1 MTLETRSSPSSG
13 GPALAPRAGEPL
25 EHPARVRGAV
35 LLAWGAWAAAAWWVR
50 LRPAEFDEP
59 LLLRWVRA
67 CAEHPVRAPLA
78 LALVVWGAG
87 RLLGMARAG
96 ARSAVS
102 GPGFD
107 LGESL

>member
-1 MTLETRSSPSSG
+1 M
-13 GPALAPRAGEPL
+13 
-25 EHPARVRGAV
+25 
-35 LLAWGAWAAAAWWVR
+35 LAWAIWAAAAWWVR

>member
-1 MTLETRSSPSSG
+1 MTLETRSPPASGSPRVAS
-13 GPALAPRAGEPL
+13 LAKEPL
-25 EHPARVRGAV
+25 AHVRGAV
-35 LLAWGAWAAAAWWVR
+35 LLAWAIWVAAAWWVR